1 MAKQIVTGEASRQ
14 AILRGVNALADAVK
28 ITQADGGKPSEIKK
42 ASKVRQE
49 KLDLLDTK
57 IHPWRKLRMQSSRT
71 ARDSS
76 STQPWMWSRGNLRK
90 R

>member
-1 MAKQIVTGEASRQ
+1 V
-14 AILRGVNALADAVK
+14 
-28 ITQADGGKPSEIKK
+28 QADGGKPSEIKK

-57 IHPWRKLRMQSSRT
+57 IHPRRKLRMQSSRT

-76 STQPWMWSRGNLRK
+76 STQP
-90 R
+90 